1 MPGAPNMKMY
11 SRDDLMKN
19 NFGTEGDEDD
29 EDDDEEEDSLPKN
42 LVCYHRLPKYV
53 TRVGS
58 SQFSITSQPNNVY
71 LNCWGLIVFP
81 LLLPGKHSKKQG
93 SAKER
98 PEAAGR
104 ETDQGYRQETERA
117 CEQGVQGGE
126 ELVEGEEEACK
137 IQQKRAMKNRQHSQI
152 GSAHQ
157 PSVQNLGRE

>member
-1 MPGAPNMKMY
+1 MKMY

-71 LNCWGLIVFP
+71 LNC
-81 LLLPGKHSKKQG
+81 
-93 SAKER
+93 
-98 PEAAGR
+98 
-104 ETDQGYRQETERA
+104 
-117 CEQGVQGGE
+117 
-126 ELVEGEEEACK
+126 
-137 IQQKRAMKNRQHSQI
+137 
-152 GSAHQ
+152 
-157 PSVQNLGRE
+157 